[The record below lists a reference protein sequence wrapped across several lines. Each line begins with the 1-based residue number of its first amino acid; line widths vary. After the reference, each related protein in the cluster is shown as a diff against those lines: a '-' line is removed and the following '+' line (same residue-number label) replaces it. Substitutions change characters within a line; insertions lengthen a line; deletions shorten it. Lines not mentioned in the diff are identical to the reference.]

1 MHLTKLNETLNIW
14 ITALQNYDFDTLVAK
29 PDPETWSLGQVFLHL
44 ISETNYYIEQIEYC
58 LTHHENA
65 SEQMTEN
72 GLLMFANNEF
82 PDERIKNDA
91 PSNQNVPQPTS
102 KSDLLEQMLSLKTQL
117 NLLWVKVMDIKPL
130 GKTKHPGLGY
140 FNAQEWL
147 QFAEMHLR
155 HHFRQRKRIE
165 NAKASIK
172 PTLKADTT
180 VP

>member
-14 ITALQNYDFDTLVAK
+14 ITALQNYDFDALVAK

-58 LTHHENA
+58 LIHHENA
-65 SEQMTEN
+65 SGQMTEN

-91 PSNQNVPQPTS
+91 PSAQNIPQPTS

-117 NLLWVKVMDIKPL
+117 NLLWDKIMDIKPL
-130 GKTKHPGLGY
+130 GKTRHPGLGY
-140 FNAQEWL
+140 FNAQEWV

-155 HHFRQRKRIE
+155 HHLRQRKRIE
-165 NAKASIK
+165 NTKASIK
-172 PTLKADTT
+172 PTLGALN
-180 VP
+180 